1 MSAVKK
7 IGIVVTIGVIISVAY
22 YFLNKSKPKIV
33 EEQLAEL
40 ETDTVSEI
48 EEQLVP
54 ELTVEEQLL
63 IDKCLPFK
71 TRGEIERCKRGELTF
86 VSPNPTST
94 TTTTPTRSNTTTP
107 TRSNTT
113 TPTRSNTTTPTRSNT
128 TTTTTTT
135 TPTRSNTTT
144 TSTPTPNVGTTP
156 TRVYSSGRRL

>member
-22 YFLNKSKPKIV
+22 YFLNKSKPKIT

-54 ELTVEEQLL
+54 EPTIEEQLL

-86 VSPNPTST
+86 VSTNPTST
-94 TTTTPTRSNTTTP
+94 TSGTTVTSGGTRPSTTSETTTVTSGGTRPSTFYNGNTTTSP
-107 TRSNTT
+107 TRGNTT
-113 TPTRSNTTTPTRSNT
+113 TSPTRGNTTTSPTRG
-128 TTTTTTT
+128 
-135 TPTRSNTTT
+135 
-144 TSTPTPNVGTTP
+144 NVSG
-156 TRVYSSGRRL
+156 GRR

>member
-113 TPTRSNTTTPTRSNT
+113 T
-128 TTTTTTT
+128 TTTTT

-156 TRVYSSGRRL
+156 TRVYSGGRRL

>member
-22 YFLNKSKPKIV
+22 YFLNKSKPKIN

-54 ELTVEEQLL
+54 KPSIEEQLL

-86 VSPNPTST
+86 VSTNPTST
-94 TTTTPTRSNTTTP
+94 TTTTPTRGNTTTP
-107 TRSNTT
+107 TRGNTT
-113 TPTRSNTTTPTRSNT
+113 TPTTNPTS
-128 TTTTTTT
+128 TTTT
-135 TPTRSNTTT
+135 TPTRGNTTTTT
-144 TSTPTPNVGTTP
+144 TSTPTPNVATTP
-156 TRVYSSGRRL
+156 TRVYSGGRRG